1 MLILLADFDLA
12 VAFLLKYHFVLVI
25 IYSQVYIYLDT
36 DTNLIFFTCLLKH
49 ISIIVTVGQKSI

>member
-25 IYSQVYIYLDT
+25 IYSQVYIYIWTLT
-36 DTNLIFFTCLLKH
+36 QI
-49 ISIIVTVGQKSI
+49 

>member
-12 VAFLLKYHFVLVI
+12 LAFLLKHHFVLVI

-36 DTNLIFFTCLLKH
+36 DTNLFFLP
-49 ISIIVTVGQKSI
+49 VY

>member
-36 DTNLIFFTCLLKH
+36 DTNLIFLP
-49 ISIIVTVGQKSI
+49 VY